1 MADGRDWVKLAV
13 ADTGIGLTAEQRRNY
28 SSLVQGRIWI
38 VVRLGSGTQA
48 SQLRV
53 SSREPLAQFGHLV
66 LKPASPQSIEL
77 HSITTSQGRI
87 AGYRIGNGR
96 QRVLGTLRA
105 RRLLGGDILLERA
118 HSEISPTPRPCP
130 PNKVVG
136 GRQRGYGR

>member
-1 MADGRDWVKLAV
+1 MADGRDWVEFPV

-53 SSREPLAQFGHLV
+53 SSRELLAQFGHLV
-66 LKPASPQSIEL
+66 LPASPQSIEL
-77 HSITTSQGRI
+77 HSITTSQGPI

-118 HSEISPTPRPCP
+118 HYEISPSHALP
-130 PNKVVG
+130 PDKVVG
-136 GRQRGYGR
+136 DRRRGYGR